1 MSPDYAAIDAG
12 GGERSAMLSWLAR
25 RRARIESI
33 EAEAEALVCD
43 LGEAAYSVA
52 RLARRQI
59 ADRKR

>member
-12 GGERSAMLSWLAR
+12 GGREVGHAVVASPSAR
-25 RRARIESI
+25 ENREQ